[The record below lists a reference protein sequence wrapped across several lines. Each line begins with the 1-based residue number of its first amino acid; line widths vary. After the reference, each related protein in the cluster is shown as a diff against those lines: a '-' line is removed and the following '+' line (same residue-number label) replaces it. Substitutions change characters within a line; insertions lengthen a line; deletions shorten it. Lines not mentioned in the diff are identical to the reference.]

1 MKHLKCIITVG
12 VPASGKST
20 WAKKYVKD
28 NPSFVRVNRDDIRQS
43 TKNASIL
50 NSKGEEFVTLV
61 QTSMIDSALMAGYS
75 VIIDNTNVRK
85 EYIDAL
91 LEQVKYKA
99 DVEFR
104 IFNTQLEDAIKR
116 DLDRDNS
123 VGMPVITKMFQS
135 LKNLTE
141 TVPDDYFSPRT
152 KQTKIFSEKKSSLK
166 KAVVFDIDGT
176 LAHMNGKRG
185 PFDFHNVLLDDVD
198 SAIRE
203 HVWFQRQ
210 SDKTIIIVSGR
221 DDSCYDLTIEW
232 LNKHMIPHDFL
243 FMRNTGDQR
252 KDSFVKEDIYN
263 AHIKD
268 NFNVICWYDDRQQV
282 VEHMRKLGIKVLQ
295 CEEGKF

>member
-1 MKHLKCIITVG
+1 MKNLKVIICVG
-12 VPASGKST
+12 PPSCGKST

-99 DVEFR
+99 GVEFR

-116 DLDRDNS
+116 DLDRENS
-123 VGMPVITKMFQS
+123 GGMPVITKMFQS
-135 LKNLTE
+135 LKNLME
-141 TVPDDYFSPRT
+141 IVPDDYFSPRT
-152 KQTKIFSEKKSSLK
+152 KQTKIFSEKKSNLK
-166 KAVVFDIDGT
+166 KAVVFDLDGT

-185 PFDFHNVLLDDVD
+185 PFDFHNVLIDDVD

-210 SDKTIIIVSGR
+210 SGKTIIIVSGR

-232 LNKHMIPHDFL
+232 LNEHMIPCDFL

-263 AHIKD
+263 THIKD

-282 VEHMRKLGIKVLQ
+282 VEHMRKLGVKVLQ